1 MKRQGTL
8 AFFIFSVSK
17 HNYITVSDLD
27 ILFHKYGHPAVS
39 IVRLVFC
46 LFMFSVPDLIMA
58 DVSDKLGLKNQL
70 LLPCPGTPNCVSSQE
85 KNFQHRIQPIT
96 FEGSLELA
104 KQQLYWVINS
114 MRGTRIIR
122 QDVFYWHVE
131 FTTQLLGFI
140 DDVEFYF
147 DGSQSLIH
155 VRSAS
160 RQGYWDLGVNR
171 RRVENIRSR
180 FEELTK

>member
-1 MKRQGTL
+1 MGCLGFFFFLFLTPHLIL
-8 AFFIFSVSK
+8 ASFP
-17 HNYITVSDLD
+17 NN
-27 ILFHKYGHPAVS
+27 
-39 IVRLVFC
+39 
-46 LFMFSVPDLIMA
+46 
-58 DVSDKLGLKNQL
+58 LGLNNQL
-70 LLPCPGTPNCVSSQE
+70 LSPCPRTPNCVSSQE
-85 KNFQHRIQPIT
+85 KNSQHSIQPIT

-104 KQQLYWVINS
+104 KERLHRVINS
-114 MRGTRIIR
+114 IRGTRILT
-122 QDVFYWHVE
+122 QDDLYWHVE
-131 FTTQLLGFI
+131 FTTQLLRFF

-171 RRVENIRSR
+171 RRVETIRSR